1 MPSPSLVFIK
11 PVVLGNGHFTCWL
24 TIFYSGLS
32 EGRASRYLAPSQP
45 RTGRHGDGDGGRTS
59 VGFGLGGRPDD
70 RRGDLQPCIALP
82 VGVSP
87 SKCHASSM
95 LPAVGLI
102 SAVRPTVPTR
112 VCTAA
117 GNRLTTGSIMPRV
130 ILHGACVPPGCRGA
144 VGTPVR
150 TPKLPAGFIGPFAAQ
165 PQGFWTRSQEA
176 LRREGLR
183 RSLVF
188 SPQPVTCVGRR
199 DRQLEGFKSTW
210 KSTSALRKW
219 K

>member
-1 MPSPSLVFIK
+1 
-11 PVVLGNGHFTCWL
+11 
-24 TIFYSGLS
+24 
-32 EGRASRYLAPSQP
+32 
-45 RTGRHGDGDGGRTS
+45 
-59 VGFGLGGRPDD
+59 
-70 RRGDLQPCIALP
+70 
-82 VGVSP
+82 
-87 SKCHASSM
+87 M

-117 GNRLTTGSIMPRV
+117 GSRLTTGSIMPRV

-183 RSLVF
+183 RPLVF
-188 SPQPVTCVGRR
+188 SQQPVTCVGRR
-199 DRQLEGFKSTW
+199 DRQLKGFKSMW

-219 K
+219 KKNSHSDSASPAASRNRQTAAPSGLALSISFPFLAQPQTGSKPHRLRLEPHPQATAAFDAANLRFKSIKFTKTQLRAMPLHLIPPAPSRSVG